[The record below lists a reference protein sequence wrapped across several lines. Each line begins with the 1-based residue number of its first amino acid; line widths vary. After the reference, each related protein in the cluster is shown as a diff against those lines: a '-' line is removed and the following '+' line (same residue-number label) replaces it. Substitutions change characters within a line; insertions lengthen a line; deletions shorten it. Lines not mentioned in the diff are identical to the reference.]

1 MTPNGG
7 KAFDTVQMSYSIGID
22 LGGTNIKIVVV
33 SADGDVLDYLTCDTA
48 DSEGSWAQ
56 TIKTNL
62 LQIQSS
68 RGATPCHIGLAAPGL
83 AAKNGSSIAYMQG
96 RLAGL
101 QGFMWEEFLESAASV
116 VVLNDA
122 HAALLGEVWQGAA
135 RGYRNVILLTL
146 GTGVGGA
153 VLVDGRL
160 IKGQIGRAGHLG
172 HTSVNSDGAPDIVNT
187 PGSLEQM
194 IGNYNLSERS
204 GGRFTSTRKLVE
216 AHLAGDDEATT
227 IWLRSIHHLA
237 AAIASFINAFDPEV
251 VIIGGGIAQAGDALF
266 EPLRLDL
273 DRFEWRPMGHQVP
286 VIAAALGEKA
296 GAIGAAHQA
305 LLNDIL

>member
-1 MTPNGG
+1 
-7 KAFDTVQMSYSIGID
+7 MSYSIGVD

-33 SADGDVLDYLTCDTA
+33 SDDGTVLDFLTCDTA
-48 DSEGSWAQ
+48 DTEGSWAQ

-62 LQIQSS
+62 LEIQSR
-68 RGATPCHIGLAAPGL
+68 RGHPPCRIGVAAPGL
-83 AAKNGSSIAYMQG
+83 AAKDGKSIAYMQG

-101 QGFMWEEFLESAASV
+101 QGFMWEEFLELSSDV

-135 RGYRNVILLTL
+135 KGYRNAILLTL

-153 VLVDGRL
+153 ALVDGRL

-172 HTSVNSDGAPDIVNT
+172 HTSVNSDGTPDIVNT

-216 AHLAGDDEATT
+216 AHLAGDTEATK
-227 IWLRSIHHLA
+227 IWLRSVYHLSA
-237 AAIASFINAFDPEV
+237 AVASFINAFDPEI
-251 VIIGGGIAQAGDALF
+251 VIIGGGIAQAKAALF
-266 EPLRLDL
+266 EPLGEHL

-296 GAIGAAHQA
+296 GAIGAAYYARLDRSGHG
-305 LLNDIL
+305 

>member
-1 MTPNGG
+1 
-7 KAFDTVQMSYSIGID
+7 MSYSIGVD

-33 SADGDVLDYLTCDTA
+33 SADGTVLDFLTCDTA

-62 LQIQSS
+62 HQIQIS
-68 RGATPCHIGLAAPGL
+68 RGQAPCHIGLAAPGL
-83 AAKNGSSIAYMQG
+83 AAKDGRSIAYMQG

-101 QGFMWEEFLESAASV
+101 QGFMWEEFLQLSV

-135 RGYRNVILLTL
+135 KGYRNVILLTL

-153 VLVDGRL
+153 VLIDGHL

-172 HTSVNSDGAPDIVNT
+172 HTSINSDGAPDIVNT

-216 AHLAGDDEATT
+216 AHLAGETEATA
-227 IWLRSIHHLA
+227 IWLRSVHHLA
-237 AAIASFINAFDPEV
+237 AAITSFINAFDPEV
-251 VIIGGGIAQAGDALF
+251 VIIGGGIAQAGPALF
-266 EPLRLDL
+266 ETLRQYL
-273 DRFEWRPMGHQVP
+273 DRFEWRPMGHDVP

-296 GAIGAAHQA
+296 GAIGAAYHA
-305 LLNDIL
+305 LENGEVQP

>member
-1 MTPNGG
+1 
-7 KAFDTVQMSYSIGID
+7 MSYSIGVD

-33 SADGDVLDYLTCDTA
+33 SDDGTVLDYLICDTA

-62 LQIQSS
+62 RQIETQ
-68 RGATPCHIGLAAPGL
+68 RGQAPNHIGVAAPGL
-83 AAKNGSSIAYMQG
+83 AAKDGRSIAYMQG

-101 QGFMWEEFLESAASV
+101 QGFMWEDFLQSSSPV

-135 RGYRNVILLTL
+135 KGYRNVILLTL

-153 VLVDGRL
+153 VLIDGRL

-172 HTSVNSDGAPDIVNT
+172 HVSINSDGALDIVNT

-194 IGNYNLSERS
+194 IGNYNLSQRS
-204 GGRFTSTRKLVE
+204 AGRFTSTRKLVE

-237 AAIASFINAFDPEV
+237 AALTSFINAFDPEV
-251 VIIGGGIAQAGDALF
+251 VIIGGGIAQAGTALF
-266 EPLRLDL
+266 EPLRECL

-296 GAIGAAHQA
+296 GAIGAAYNA
-305 LLNDIL
+305 LIG

>member
-1 MTPNGG
+1 
-7 KAFDTVQMSYSIGID
+7 MSYSIGVD
-22 LGGTNIKIVVV
+22 LGGTNIKIVLV
-33 SADGDVLDYLTCDTA
+33 SADDTVLEFLTCDTA
-48 DSEGSWAQ
+48 DAEGSWAQ

-62 LQIQSS
+62 LKIKS
-68 RGATPCHIGLAAPGL
+68 RRGQTPCHIGLAAPGL
-83 AAKNGSSIAYMQG
+83 AAKDGRSIAYMQG

-101 QGFMWEEFLESAASV
+101 QGFMWEEFLQSSV

-135 RGYRNVILLTL
+135 KGYRNVILLTL

-153 VLVDGRL
+153 VLIDGHL

-172 HTSVNSDGAPDIVNT
+172 HTSINSDGTLDIVNT

-194 IGNYNLSERS
+194 IGNYNLAERS
-204 GGRFTSTRKLVE
+204 EGRFTSTRRLVE
-216 AHLAGDDEATT
+216 AHLAGDTEATT
-227 IWLRSIHHLA
+227 IWLRSVHHLA

-251 VIIGGGIAQAGDALF
+251 VIIGGGIAQAGPSLF
-266 EPLRLDL
+266 EPVRQYL
-273 DRFEWRPMGHQVP
+273 DRFEWRPMGHKVP

-296 GAIGAAHQA
+296 GAIGAAYHA
-305 LLNDIL
+305 RINNIP